1 MDAETREEFEKLN
14 KNLIK
19 SFKAIDSRFEAVNK
33 RFDNLENKMDE
44 GFNKMDEGFEE
55 VKNMMDHGFSQLLPK
70 EQWPPDE
77 LDLEK
82 ASIRRR
88 L

>member
-1 MDAETREEFEKLN
+1 MDAETREEFRKLN
-14 KNLIK
+14 K
-19 SFKAIDSRFEAVNK
+19 RFDGMNE

-55 VKNMMDHGFSQLLPK
+55 VKNMMDHGFSQLLPA